1 MKLKR
6 FLPITL
12 LLLGSQMVNAQFKL
26 PELPYATN
34 ALEPAIDKQT
44 MEIHHD
50 KHHQAYV
57 NNLNAAVKGTPA
69 EGKSLADLLAQV
81 SKYPVAIRNN
91 AGGHFNHSLFW
102 LIMAPKPKPASAAFL
117 KEINGTFGS
126 LDKFKSAFA
135 DSAAKRFGS
144 GWAWLIVQNGKL
156 KITTTGNQDN
166 PLMDVVAEK
175 GTPILALD
183 VWEHAYYLKYQNKR
197 PDYINAWWTVLN
209 WPEVERRYKEVV
221 KK

>member
-1 MKLKR
+1 MRLLKS
-6 FLPITL
+6 FLPVTL
-12 LLLGSQMVNAQFKL
+12 LLLSTQVVSAQFKL
-26 PELPYATN
+26 PTLPYATN

-44 MEIHHD
+44 MEIHHG
-50 KHHQAYV
+50 KHHAAYV
-57 NNLNAAVKGTPA
+57 NNLNAALKGASA
-69 EGKSLADLLAQV
+69 EGKSLADLLAQI
-81 SKYPVAIRNN
+81 SKYPAVIRNN

-102 LIMAPKPKPASAAFL
+102 LVMAPKPKPVSPAFL
-117 KEINGTFGS
+117 KEINGAFGTM
-126 LDKFKSAFA
+126 DKFKAAFA

-156 KITTTGNQDN
+156 KITTTANQDN

-175 GTPILALD
+175 GKPILALD

-197 PDYINAWWTVLN
+197 PDYINAWWTVVN
-209 WPEVERRYKEVV
+209 WAEVERRFNEV

>member
-1 MKLKR
+1 MKLLKS
-6 FLPITL
+6 FLPITVL
-12 LLLGSQMVNAQFKL
+12 LLSTQVLSAQFKL
-26 PELPYATN
+26 PTLPYATN

-44 MEIHHD
+44 MEIHHG
-50 KHHQAYV
+50 KHHAAYV
-57 NNLNAAVKGTPA
+57 NNLNAALKGASA

-81 SKYPVAIRNN
+81 SKYPAVIRNN

-102 LIMAPKPKPASAAFL
+102 LVMTPKPKAVSPTFL
-117 KEINGTFGS
+117 KEINGAFGTM
-126 LDKFKSAFA
+126 DKFKAAFA

-175 GTPILALD
+175 GKPILALD

-197 PDYINAWWTVLN
+197 PDYISAWWTVVN
-209 WPEVERRYKEVV
+209 WAEVERRFNEV